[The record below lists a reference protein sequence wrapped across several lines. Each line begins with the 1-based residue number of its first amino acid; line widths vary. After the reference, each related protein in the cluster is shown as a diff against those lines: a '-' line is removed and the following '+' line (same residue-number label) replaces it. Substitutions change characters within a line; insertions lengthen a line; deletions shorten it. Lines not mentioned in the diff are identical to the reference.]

1 MTQPPQPPYGAPT
14 PSYGAA
20 PLGPFYLV
28 DFAGEHGP
36 FDYVQ
41 LGQMALSRQIKP
53 DTVVRAAESDVR
65 IPARQVPGLYSDKEW
80 LVAVLL
86 AAFLGLFGVDRF
98 YLGQTGLG
106 IAKLVVSLATCFLA
120 GMIWQYVDL
129 VLILLRKVTDA
140 EGRPLP

>member
-14 PSYGAA
+14 PSFGGT

-36 FDYVQ
+36 FDYRQ
-41 LGQMALSRQIKP
+41 LGQMALARQIKP

-86 AAFLGLFGVDRF
+86 AAFLGLLGIDRF
-98 YLGQTGLG
+98 YLGHTGLG
-106 IAKLVVSLATCFLA
+106 VAKLAVSVLTCGLA
-120 GMIWQYVDL
+120 GIIWQYVDL
-129 VLILLRKVTDA
+129 FLILLRKVTDA
-140 EGRPLP
+140 DGRPLP